1 MTDIYL
7 STESLSKNYRETAAN
22 DKITV
27 SLPRGK
33 ITGFI
38 GRNGS
43 GKTTMIRLLTGIA
56 FPTSG
61 RIDFADADARRHI
74 GAIVESPT
82 FFGGMT
88 AAQNLVYQAKMTG
101 ADPGKS
107 RELLESVG
115 LDPASRKKVK
125 NYSLGMRQRL
135 GIAMALVGDPDLLIL
150 DEPTNGLDP
159 QGMLEMRDLLHR
171 LSREKNITI
180 LVSSHLLGELE
191 RIADSYI
198 FIDKGRI
205 VEQVDSAE
213 LEKRLTG
220 SISVAFASDRE
231 ELAKL
236 MDECVRDGAVSS
248 YEISDGRLFIYG
260 PKNYRRLLTALGRAE
275 ITDLKTDS
283 GTLENYYLD
292 RVGE

>member
-7 STESLSKNYRETAAN
+7 STESLSKHYRETAAN
-22 DKITV
+22 DNITV

-61 RIDFADADARRHI
+61 KIVFEDAGSRRRV

-88 AAQNLVYQAKMTG
+88 AEENLAYQAKMTG
-101 ADPGKS
+101 ADPKKS
-107 RELLESVG
+107 RELLEAVG
-115 LDPASRKKVK
+115 LAPGSRKKVK

-135 GIAMALVGDPDLLIL
+135 GIAMALVGDPELLIL

-159 QGMLEMRDLLHR
+159 QGMLEMRDFLHK

-191 RIADSYI
+191 RIADSFI
-198 FIDKGRI
+198 FIDKGRVI
-205 VEQVDSAE
+205 EQLDAEE

-220 SISVAFASDRE
+220 RISVTFASDPA
-231 ELAKL
+231 ELARL
-236 MDECVRDGAVSS
+236 MDECVRDGAASS

-260 PKNYRRLLTALGRAE
+260 PRNYSRLLTALGRAE
-275 ITDLKTDS
+275 ITDLKTDA